1 LAEPQADP
9 APAEGPGPGRAP
21 GAPLLEVGDIHVFY
35 GSIEAVKGVSLEVR
49 AGQIVTL
56 IGANGAGKTTTL
68 RTISGL
74 LRPREGTIHLEGTR
88 IDELA
93 PHRIVGL
100 RVGHVP
106 EGRRVFARLTVRDNL
121 ALGAFTRRD
130 ASGLDADLDRVYTL
144 FPVLQQRQRQ
154 AAGTL
159 SGGEQQ
165 MLAIGRAL
173 MSQPRLLM
181 LDEPSMGLAP
191 LVVERIF
198 ETIAE
203 INRSGVTVLLVEQN
217 AHLALALADHGYVLE
232 SGRIV
237 LSDTGSA
244 LLGNAQV
251 RKAYLGED

>member
-1 LAEPQADP
+1 LAELQADA
-9 APAEGPGPGRAP
+9 APARG

-74 LRPREGTIHLEGTR
+74 LRPRAGTIRFEGAR
-88 IDELA
+88 IDDLP

-121 ALGAFTRRD
+121 TLGAFTRHD
-130 ASGLDADLDRVYTL
+130 ASELGPDFDRVFRL
-144 FPVLQQRQRQ
+144 FPVLEQRERQ

-173 MSQPRLLM
+173 MSRPRLLM

-237 LSDTGSA
+237 LADTGTA
-244 LLGNAQV
+244 LLGDAQV

>member
-1 LAEPQADP
+1 MAEPQADP
-9 APAEGPGPGRAP
+9 SPGAGPASG
-21 GAPLLEVGDIHVFY
+21 GAPLLEVAGIHVFY

-74 LRPREGTIHLEGTR
+74 LRPREGTIRFEGAR

-130 ASGLDADLDRVYTL
+130 TSELDADLDRVFAL
-144 FPVLQQRQRQ
+144 FPVLQQRERQ

-173 MSQPRLLM
+173 MSRPRLLM

-203 INRSGVTVLLVEQN
+203 ISRSGVTVLLVEQN

-237 LSDTGSA
+237 LSDTGDA